1 MDRKLQVWLSERQ
14 IYFGRFGM
22 YLIVM
27 SLLFVG
33 YAQATEL
40 RYFLTIA
47 AQVVTILF
55 ALDIVPVSLRLEQLG
70 KELRAE
76 VGLHRIAL
84 SSLGG
89 IIFVLFWVGFWMY
102 LARKTGVSPYLYN
115 SLGAVGILVTVVVA
129 IKYILSRKRM

>member
-1 MDRKLQVWLSERQ
+1 
-14 IYFGRFGM
+14 
-22 YLIVM
+22 M

-33 YAQATEL
+33 YAQAAEL

-55 ALDIVPVSLRLEQLG
+55 ALDIVPVSLRLEPLG
-70 KELRAE
+70 KELRTE

-89 IIFVLFWVGFWMY
+89 IIFVLFWVG
-102 LARKTGVSPYLYN
+102 
-115 SLGAVGILVTVVVA
+115 VGILDVPSSKDWCITVP
-129 IKYILSRKRM
+129 L